1 MSERDSVHKDIE
13 KMQEELKEKNKKLS
27 NQESRSKHYEDDKRK
42 LTCKIEMLKRE
53 LEQSLHERDKA
64 MKETHEIRSVLKIKI
79 FKNILNYF
87 SQKKNHNYLTH
98 TKKKKSEFLQKKTKK
113 TNKKY
118 KIQNK

>member
-79 FKNILNYF
+79 FKNILTYF
-87 SQKKNHNYLTH
+87 SQKK
-98 TKKKKSEFLQKKTKK
+98 S
-113 TNKKY
+113 
-118 KIQNK
+118 